1 MFRIMQL
8 VARTV
13 RERRQIRPHSG
24 GLEAGKSSHVT
35 AEKCW
40 RDSWT
45 LSDFKVGYDL
55 LLLTYLGFYPFYYSC
70 LLGPHSELLSNSSL
84 IAMESI

>member
-55 LLLTYLGFYPFYYSC
+55 LLLTYPLRAAFQF
-70 LLGPHSELLSNSSL
+70 LVNSYGEYL
-84 IAMESI
+84 NSI